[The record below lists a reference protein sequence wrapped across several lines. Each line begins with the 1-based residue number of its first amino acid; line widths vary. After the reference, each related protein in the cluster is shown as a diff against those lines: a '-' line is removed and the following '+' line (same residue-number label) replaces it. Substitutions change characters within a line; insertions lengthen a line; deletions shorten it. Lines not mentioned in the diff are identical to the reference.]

1 MRSLTIP
8 KISDDD
14 DDNNMTDLPIDDR
27 TICTTRC

>member
-14 DDNNMTDLPIDDR
+14 DDDDDNMTG